1 MAKEKI
7 QVTYLMNSGFLVRC
21 GRTLLVFDDYLDEA
35 GVVAKAIAAGD
46 FDQLYIFASHA
57 HFDHFDQHIQ
67 DYAPAV
73 TRYIFSY
80 DIRRTVRGKRFPQEQ
95 VVYLNTYSEW
105 QDEQIAVQSFDST
118 DCGVSFRVTL
128 KAAGRSIFHA
138 GDFNWWDWL
147 GDTAEH
153 RQLAANAFHKQLK
166 RLEGMQ
172 ADVAFFPVDGRL
184 EASQAKGAKEFCA
197 ATDCGALVTMHSP
210 GYPAWQPPA
219 GFFAPGKEI
228 PVWSPRT
235 PGESRVFE

>member
-1 MAKEKI
+1 MAKTPLA
-7 QVTYLMNSGFLVRC
+7 VSYLMNSGFLVRC
-21 GRTLLVFDDYLDEA
+21 GRTLLVFDDYMDEA
-35 GVVAKAIAAGD
+35 GVVEAAIAAGD

-57 HFDHFDQHIQ
+57 HFDHFDEHIRA
-67 DYAPAV
+67 YAPQV

-95 VVYLNTYSEW
+95 VVYLQRYSEW
-105 QDEQIAVQSFDST
+105 QDEHIRVESFDST
-118 DCGVSFRVTL
+118 DCGVCFRVTL
-128 KAAGRSIFHA
+128 LDTGRTLFHA
-138 GDFNWWDWL
+138 GDFNWWDWS

-153 RQLAANAFHKQLK
+153 RQLAANAFQKQLK

-184 EASQAKGAKEFCA
+184 EACQDKGARAFCA
-197 ATDCGALVTMHSP
+197 VTDCGALVTMHSP

-219 GFFAPGKEI
+219 GFFGDKAPI

-235 PGESRVFE
+235 PGESRTFA